1 MKKIT
6 FVILTLISC
15 FGLSLKAQ
23 TYSTGLIT
31 LTTSPEAYSVQI
43 DVTND
48 LVTLTMIGSASRW
61 LGLGFGTN
69 NMISGEDVVIFD
81 GTTLTDRS
89 FGFPGQPDGEF
100 AQGITPKLDT
110 RQDWT
115 VVSNNVEGNTRTLI
129 ATRLPNTGNTGDYIF
144 SSSATSIEL
153 VWSKANFENFN
164 LEYHGASNRGATV
177 ASLTLSADS
186 FQDQKFSISPNP
198 AKNRLN
204 IILPSGMTNAKISVF
219 NVLGKMVY
227 SGDISNLNGSINIS
241 NWNSGVYLVKVSSND
256 ITQTKRFIKQ

>member
-6 FVILTLISC
+6 FVICTVMSC
-15 FGLSLKAQ
+15 LSFILNAQ

-31 LTTSPEAYSVQI
+31 LTTNPEPYSVQI

-48 LVTLTMIGSASRW
+48 LVTLTMIGSANRW
-61 LGLGFGTN
+61 LGLGFGTD

-81 GTTLTDRS
+81 GTTLTDRV
-89 FGFPGQPDGEF
+89 FGFPGQPAGQF
-100 AQGITPKLDT
+100 AQGITPTLDS
-110 RQDWT
+110 REDWT
-115 VVSNNVEGNTRTLI
+115 VVSNEVVGSTRTLV
-129 ATRLPNTGNTGDYIF
+129 ATRLPDTGNTGDYVF
-144 SSSATSIEL
+144 SAAASSLQL
-153 VWSKANFENFN
+153 VWAKSNFEDFV
-164 LEYHGASNRGATV
+164 LQYHGAANRGATV
-177 ASLTLSADS
+177 ASLTLSANS

-204 IILPSGMTNAKISVF
+204 ITLPTGMANAKVSVF

-227 SGDISNLNGSINIS
+227 SGEISNLNGSINIT

>member
-6 FVILTLISC
+6 ITVLLLFFC
-15 FGLSLKAQ
+15 LSHALRAQ

-31 LTTSPEAYSVQI
+31 LTTSPEPYSVQI

-61 LGLGFGTN
+61 LGLGFDTD
-69 NMISGEDVVIFD
+69 NMISGKDVVIYD
-81 GTTLTDRS
+81 GITLTDRV
-89 FGFPGQPDGEF
+89 FGFPGQPAGDF
-100 AQGITPKLDT
+100 AQGITPSLDS

-115 VVSNNVEGNTRTLI
+115 VVSNEVEGNTRTLV
-129 ATRLPNTGNTGDYIF
+129 ATRLPDTGSVGDYTF
-144 SSSATSIEL
+144 SAEASSLQL
-153 VWSKANFENFN
+153 VWAKSNFENFI
-164 LEYHGASNRGATV
+164 LQPHGMDNRGAIV

-204 IILPSGMTNAKISVF
+204 IILPSGMANAKVSVF